1 MPMNRSDAALFSS
14 ETYNMLGSDSKVKRI
29 KGINKRI
36 QKTGYEVDRKNSNR
50 DILTLVN
57 PVTKSVHIAH
67 RGTNITTPT
76 DLSADLS
83 IATGH
88 TKSNKLFKNR
98 TKKTEKAL
106 EAFPDHYAS
115 ISGHSLGG
123 TSAYRSLLASSK
135 VRERIESGFT
145 YNMGATIFKDG
156 PQDLS
161 KDDISNLKDKLT
173 HHRVSGDPVSAST
186 LVQKPIGKVK
196 TYRPKQKTFTENVT
210 DVALSNIP
218 FLNLTRDGLN
228 NHSLDHFYDKTKY
241 HDE

>member
-1 MPMNRSDAALFSS
+1 MPMNRSDAALFSA

-29 KGINKRI
+29 KKINKRI
-36 QKTGYEVDRKNSNR
+36 AKTGYEVNRKHSNR

-57 PVTKSVHIAH
+57 PETNSVHIAH
-67 RGTNITTPT
+67 RGTNITTPD

-83 IATGH
+83 IATGT
-88 TKSNKLFKNR
+88 TKDNKLFKNR
-98 TKKTEKAL
+98 TKKTENAL
-106 EAFPDHYAS
+106 DAFPEHYAS
-115 ISGHSLGG
+115 LSGHSLGG

-145 YNMGATIFKDG
+145 FNMGATVVKDL
-156 PQDLS
+156 PELS
-161 KDDISNLKDKLT
+161 KDDTAKLKSTLT

-186 LVQKPIGKVK
+186 TVQKPIGKVR
-196 TYRPKQKTFTENVT
+196 TYRPKSKTFTETVT
-210 DVALSNIP
+210 DVALGNIP

-228 NHSLDHFYDKTKY
+228 NHRLDHFYDSTKY